1 MRSAEVD
8 RHPHP
13 PSQNAQVVWGCKF
26 EGQTS
31 FLSHSHGR
39 CTNGLSPAPAH
50 LRRRDRE
57 KRCGHVAPSH
67 TRYGLKCA
75 CELLLPEWS
84 STRQISPSP
93 SIAAAVHVHVNA
105 LSMRQSEMAFFFPL
119 SSLEWS
125 VKGSERGK
133 KVHQGRRRNNPI
145 APEAG
150 EGRSRGE
157 NRPSKKER
165 EGRRDQLFMSAAEER
180 R

>member
-1 MRSAEVD
+1 MV
-8 RHPHP
+8 
-13 PSQNAQVVWGCKF
+13 K
-26 EGQTS
+26 
-31 FLSHSHGR
+31 HS
-39 CTNGLSPAPAH
+39 TDL
-50 LRRRDRE
+50 
-57 KRCGHVAPSH
+57 
-67 TRYGLKCA
+67 
-75 CELLLPEWS
+75 
-84 STRQISPSP
+84 PSP

-105 LSMRQSEMAFFFPL
+105 LDATVGNGP

-125 VKGSERGK
+125 VKGRERGK

-145 APEAG
+145 ATEAR